1 VRELSTADAPALQ
14 LLSSGAFTLTD
25 EQWARIAPILSSQ
38 KPATGRP
45 AHDHRTILS
54 GLFWVI
60 RTGASWRNIPE
71 EFGPWQTIN
80 GRYQHWRNAGIWPQ
94 ILDAL
99 NQSNTTD
106 VS

>member
-1 VRELSTADAPALQ
+1 VRDPSTSDAPTLQ
-14 LLSSGAFTLTD
+14 LLSSGEYTLTD
-25 EQWARIAPILSSQ
+25 EQWARIPPLLPPQ
-38 KPATGRP
+38 KPPTGRP
-45 AHDHRTILS
+45 AHDHRTILA
-54 GLFWVI
+54 GIFWVI